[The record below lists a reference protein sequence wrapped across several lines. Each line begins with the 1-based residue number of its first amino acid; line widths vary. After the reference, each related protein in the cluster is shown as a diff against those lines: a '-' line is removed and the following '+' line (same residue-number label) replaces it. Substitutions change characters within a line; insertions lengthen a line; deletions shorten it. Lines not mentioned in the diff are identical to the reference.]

1 MFDNQNPDQSPKEL
15 IEGLYKAFESFRRK
29 MEDPSYIQ
37 IEGAIKQLMENQNE
51 MKASISDLKQ
61 KLLNPY
67 DGIVVE
73 TKKNTEFRES
83 QEELETILQ
92 IHAEKIQCVIGK
104 KEFLPTLPTSLI
116 PFGEAQVPTLL
127 DYADGVDTF
136 AFLLAL

>member
-1 MFDNQNPDQSPKEL
+1 MFENQNSEQTPKEL

-83 QEELETILQ
+83 QEELE
-92 IHAEKIQCVIGK
+92 AKMDKIIEEHNDLVKWKAAITKVFWALLTGLGGLITYVVTNFLNHGK
-104 KEFLPTLPTSLI
+104 
-116 PFGEAQVPTLL
+116 
-127 DYADGVDTF
+127 
-136 AFLLAL
+136 

>member
-1 MFDNQNPDQSPKEL
+1 MFENQNPDQTPKEL

-83 QEELETILQ
+83 QEELETKMD
-92 IHAEKIQCVIGK
+92 KIIEEHNDLVKWKTSITKVFWALLTGLGGLVTYIVTNFLNNGK
-104 KEFLPTLPTSLI
+104 W
-116 PFGEAQVPTLL
+116 
-127 DYADGVDTF
+127 
-136 AFLLAL
+136 

>member
-1 MFDNQNPDQSPKEL
+1 MFDNQNQDQTPKEL

-83 QEELETILQ
+83 QEELE
-92 IHAEKIQCVIGK
+92 AKMDKIIEEHNDLVKWKASITKIFWALLTGIGGLVTYFITN
-104 KEFLPTLPTSLI
+104 FLNH
-116 PFGEAQVPTLL
+116 GK
-127 DYADGVDTF
+127 
-136 AFLLAL
+136 

>member
-37 IEGAIKQLMENQNE
+37 IEGAIKQLMDNQNE

-83 QEELETILQ
+83 QEELETKMD
-92 IHAEKIQCVIGK
+92 KIIEEHNDLVKWKTTITKVFWALLTGLGGLVTYIVTNFLNHGK
-104 KEFLPTLPTSLI
+104 
-116 PFGEAQVPTLL
+116 
-127 DYADGVDTF
+127 
-136 AFLLAL
+136 

>member
-1 MFDNQNPDQSPKEL
+1 MFENQNPDQTPKEL

-83 QEELETILQ
+83 QEELETKMD
-92 IHAEKIQCVIGK
+92 KIIEEHNDLVKWKTSITKIFWALLTGLGGLVTYIVTNFLNHGK
-104 KEFLPTLPTSLI
+104 
-116 PFGEAQVPTLL
+116 
-127 DYADGVDTF
+127 
-136 AFLLAL
+136 

>member
-1 MFDNQNPDQSPKEL
+1 MFENQNPDQTPKEL

-83 QEELETILQ
+83 QEELETKMD
-92 IHAEKIQCVIGK
+92 KIIEEHNDLVKWKTSITKIFWALLTGLGGLVTYIVTNFLNNGK
-104 KEFLPTLPTSLI
+104 
-116 PFGEAQVPTLL
+116 
-127 DYADGVDTF
+127 
-136 AFLLAL
+136 

>member
-83 QEELETILQ
+83 QEELETKMD
-92 IHAEKIQCVIGK
+92 KIIEEHNDLVKWKTAITKVFWALLTGLGGLVTYIVTNFLNNGK
-104 KEFLPTLPTSLI
+104 
-116 PFGEAQVPTLL
+116 
-127 DYADGVDTF
+127 
-136 AFLLAL
+136 

>member
-1 MFDNQNPDQSPKEL
+1 MFDNQNSEQTPKEL

-83 QEELETILQ
+83 QEELE
-92 IHAEKIQCVIGK
+92 AKMDKIIEEHNDLVKWKASITKVFWALITGLGGLITYFLTNFLNHGK
-104 KEFLPTLPTSLI
+104 
-116 PFGEAQVPTLL
+116 
-127 DYADGVDTF
+127 
-136 AFLLAL
+136 

>member
-83 QEELETILQ
+83 QEELETKMD
-92 IHAEKIQCVIGK
+92 KIIEEHNDLVKWKTSITKIFWALLTGLGGLVTYIVTNFLNHGK
-104 KEFLPTLPTSLI
+104 
-116 PFGEAQVPTLL
+116 
-127 DYADGVDTF
+127 
-136 AFLLAL
+136 

>member
-1 MFDNQNPDQSPKEL
+1 MFENQNPDQTPKEL

-83 QEELETILQ
+83 QEELETKMD
-92 IHAEKIQCVIGK
+92 KIIEEHNDLVK
-104 KEFLPTLPTSLI
+104 WKT
-116 PFGEAQVPTLL
+116 
-127 DYADGVDTF
+127 
-136 AFLLAL
+136 

>member
-1 MFDNQNPDQSPKEL
+1 MFENQNPDQTPKEL

-83 QEELETILQ
+83 QEELETKMD
-92 IHAEKIQCVIGK
+92 KIIEEHNDLVKWKTTITK
-104 KEFLPTLPTSLI
+104 VFW
-116 PFGEAQVPTLL
+116 
-127 DYADGVDTF
+127 
-136 AFLLAL
+136 AFLTGLGGLVTYIVTNFLNHGK

>member
-37 IEGAIKQLMENQNE
+37 IEGAIKQLMDNQNE

-73 TKKNTEFRES
+73 TKKNTEFIES
-83 QEELETILQ
+83 QEELETKMD
-92 IHAEKIQCVIGK
+92 KIIEEHNDLVKWKTTITKVFWALLTGLGGLVTYIVTNFLNHGK
-104 KEFLPTLPTSLI
+104 
-116 PFGEAQVPTLL
+116 
-127 DYADGVDTF
+127 
-136 AFLLAL
+136 

>member
-83 QEELETILQ
+83 QEELETKMD
-92 IHAEKIQCVIGK
+92 KIIEEHNDLVKWKTTITKVFWALLTGLGGLVTYIVTNFLNHGK
-104 KEFLPTLPTSLI
+104 
-116 PFGEAQVPTLL
+116 
-127 DYADGVDTF
+127 
-136 AFLLAL
+136 

>member
-1 MFDNQNPDQSPKEL
+1 MFDTPNSNDATPKEL
-15 IEGLYKAFESFRRK
+15 IEGLYRAFESFRRK

-83 QEELETILQ
+83 QEELETKMD
-92 IHAEKIQCVIGK
+92 KIIEEHNDLVKWKTSITKVFWALLTGLGGLVTYIVTNFLNHGK
-104 KEFLPTLPTSLI
+104 
-116 PFGEAQVPTLL
+116 
-127 DYADGVDTF
+127 
-136 AFLLAL
+136 

>member
-83 QEELETILQ
+83 QEELETKMDKIIEEHNDLVKWKAMITKLFWAILT
-92 IHAEKIQCVIGK
+92 G
-104 KEFLPTLPTSLI
+104 L
-116 PFGEAQVPTLL
+116 GGLL
-127 DYADGVDTF
+127 TYFVTN
-136 AFLLAL
+136 LLQHVK

>member
-1 MFDNQNPDQSPKEL
+1 MFDNQNPDQTPKEL
-15 IEGLYKAFESFRRK
+15 IEGLYKSFESFRRK

-83 QEELETILQ
+83 QEEIE
-92 IHAEKIQCVIGK
+92 AKMEKIIDEHNDLVKWKAGITKALWALVTGAGGLVVWLITNYFGHGK
-104 KEFLPTLPTSLI
+104 
-116 PFGEAQVPTLL
+116 
-127 DYADGVDTF
+127 
-136 AFLLAL
+136 

>member
-1 MFDNQNPDQSPKEL
+1 MFDNQNSEQTPKEL

-83 QEELETILQ
+83 QEELE
-92 IHAEKIQCVIGK
+92 AKMDKIIEEHNDLVKWKASITKVFWALLTGLGGLITYFLTNFLNHGK
-104 KEFLPTLPTSLI
+104 
-116 PFGEAQVPTLL
+116 
-127 DYADGVDTF
+127 
-136 AFLLAL
+136 

>member
-1 MFDNQNPDQSPKEL
+1 MFDNQNPDQTPKEL
-15 IEGLYKAFESFRRK
+15 IEGLYKSFESFRRK

-83 QEELETILQ
+83 QEEIETKM
-92 IHAEKIQCVIGK
+92 EKIIDEHNDLVKWKNGITKALWALVTGVGGLITWLVTNYFSHGK
-104 KEFLPTLPTSLI
+104 
-116 PFGEAQVPTLL
+116 
-127 DYADGVDTF
+127 
-136 AFLLAL
+136 

>member
-1 MFDNQNPDQSPKEL
+1 MFENQNPDQTPKEL

-83 QEELETILQ
+83 QEELETKMD
-92 IHAEKIQCVIGK
+92 KIIEEHNDLVKWKTTITKVFWALLTGLGGLVTYIVTNFLNHGK
-104 KEFLPTLPTSLI
+104 
-116 PFGEAQVPTLL
+116 
-127 DYADGVDTF
+127 
-136 AFLLAL
+136 

>member
-1 MFDNQNPDQSPKEL
+1 MFDNQNPDQTPKEL

-83 QEELETILQ
+83 QEELETKMD
-92 IHAEKIQCVIGK
+92 KIIEEHNDLVKWKTSITKVFWALLTGLGGLVTYIVTNFLNNGK
-104 KEFLPTLPTSLI
+104 
-116 PFGEAQVPTLL
+116 
-127 DYADGVDTF
+127 
-136 AFLLAL
+136 

>member
-1 MFDNQNPDQSPKEL
+1 MFENQNPDQTPKEL

-83 QEELETILQ
+83 QEELETKMD
-92 IHAEKIQCVIGK
+92 KIIEEHNDLVKWKTAITKVFWALLTGLGGLVTYIVTNFLNNGK
-104 KEFLPTLPTSLI
+104 
-116 PFGEAQVPTLL
+116 
-127 DYADGVDTF
+127 
-136 AFLLAL
+136 

>member
-1 MFDNQNPDQSPKEL
+1 MFENQNPDQTPKEL

-83 QEELETILQ
+83 QEELETKMD
-92 IHAEKIQCVIGK
+92 KIIEEHNDLVKWKTSITKVFWALLTGLGGLVTYIVTNFLNNGK
-104 KEFLPTLPTSLI
+104 
-116 PFGEAQVPTLL
+116 
-127 DYADGVDTF
+127 
-136 AFLLAL
+136 

>member
-1 MFDNQNPDQSPKEL
+1 MFENQNPDQTPKEL

-83 QEELETILQ
+83 QEEIE
-92 IHAEKIQCVIGK
+92 AKMEKIIDEHNDLVKWKAAITKALWAIVTGIGGLLTWLITN
-104 KEFLPTLPTSLI
+104 FLSH
-116 PFGEAQVPTLL
+116 GK
-127 DYADGVDTF
+127 
-136 AFLLAL
+136 

>member
-1 MFDNQNPDQSPKEL
+1 MFDNQNPDQTPKEL

-83 QEELETILQ
+83 QEELETKMD
-92 IHAEKIQCVIGK
+92 KIIEEHNDLVKWKTSITKIFWALLTGLGGLITYFLTNFLNHGK
-104 KEFLPTLPTSLI
+104 
-116 PFGEAQVPTLL
+116 
-127 DYADGVDTF
+127 
-136 AFLLAL
+136 